1 MHVGLHI
8 LIQREF
14 NKDLY
19 RSDTVKMHKVTKET
33 KKNFGTRHKWIH
45 DWLHIVHNEPLYIKG
60 TSAEMSLARTIER
73 DAKTFQIIIGK
84 FLWELCVKLD
94 YNKKRNL
101 S

>member
-33 KKNFGTRHKWIH
+33 KKTSEQ
-45 DWLHIVHNEPLYIKG
+45 DTNESMIDYISYMMNLS
-60 TSAEMSLARTIER
+60 TSKELQQRCYSQELPYPTIER
-73 DAKTFQIIIGK
+73 DAKTFVQ
-84 FLWELCVKLD
+84 
-94 YNKKRNL
+94 
-101 S
+101 